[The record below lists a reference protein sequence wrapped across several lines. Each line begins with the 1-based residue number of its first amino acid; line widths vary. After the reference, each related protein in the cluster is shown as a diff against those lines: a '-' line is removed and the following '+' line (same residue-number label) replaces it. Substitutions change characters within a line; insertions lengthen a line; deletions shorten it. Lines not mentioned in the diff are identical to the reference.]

1 MLGALHLF
9 FIRKL
14 LFAILVLVLL
24 VSTILFAFFLA
35 LCGLIFIVCVLLRSA
50 RVHLIVRNELAGQ
63 LAQGE
68 LDLDLDLE
76 PVVVVQG
83 SAPCSVQD

>member
-50 RVHLIVRNELAGQ
+50 RVHLIVRKSLR
-63 LAQGE
+63 
-68 LDLDLDLE
+68 DSWRR
-76 PVVVVQG
+76 G
-83 SAPCSVQD
+83 SWTWTWTWSR